1 MKTLA
6 IISQKGGVGKT
17 TLATCLAVAAEQD
30 GRKTAIFD
38 LDPQAT
44 ASFWKDIREAETP
57 AVASIQAIRLPA
69 MQKAARES
77 SADLV
82 IIDGAAVA
90 RDVAF
95 EAARAADFVLIPTK
109 TAVFDTISM
118 THTLE
123 VVRQCEKPF
132 SVVLTFVP
140 PVGKETEDAV
150 EAASALNASICPV
163 QIGNRKAYFRA
174 QSAGLAVQEYEPDG
188 KAAAEITK
196 LYAYACIHLYGK
208 DSEQE
213 TVIHDQL
220 FASGA

>member
-77 SADLV
+77 NADLV

-140 PVGKETEDAV
+140 PAGKETEDAV

-188 KAAAEITK
+188 KAAAEITM
-196 LYAYACIHLYGK
+196 LYTHTCIHLYGK
-208 DSEQE
+208 DSDQE